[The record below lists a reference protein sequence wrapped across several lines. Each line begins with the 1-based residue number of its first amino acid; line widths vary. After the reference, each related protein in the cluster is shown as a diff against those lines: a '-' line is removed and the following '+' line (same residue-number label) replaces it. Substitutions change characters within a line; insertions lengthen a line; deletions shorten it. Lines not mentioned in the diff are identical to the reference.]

1 MALTTDTDRV
11 DDIKEQSVERLQ
23 ALLKLAPELDQK
35 IRAWL
40 SELDIAEPD
49 WDDYMDFDQVY
60 YLGLATILQQVIEEA
75 EGLRLTACDDSSG
88 ATYLIYQPC
97 YPWEITDRERDL
109 TEESLVQ
116 MFSRYV
122 NVLSCEP
129 IEVGRKIWKTA
140 VDIGRCN
147 RESRRM
153 ERYYAQ

>member
-1 MALTTDTDRV
+1 MSYSTWHNYGYGIRV

-75 EGLRLTACDDSSG
+75 EGLRLTACDDPVVRLISSISP
-88 ATYLIYQPC
+88 ATPGKSQIEN
-97 YPWEITDRERDL
+97 EI
-109 TEESLVQ
+109 
-116 MFSRYV
+116 
-122 NVLSCEP
+122 
-129 IEVGRKIWKTA
+129 
-140 VDIGRCN
+140 
-147 RESRRM
+147 
-153 ERYYAQ
+153 

>member
-1 MALTTDTDRV
+1 MSYSTWHNYGYGIRV

-88 ATYLIYQPC
+88 ATYARRHMAGYHCRHTGRLQWPR
-97 YPWEITDRERDL
+97 TAGRDL
-109 TEESLVQ
+109 PA
-116 MFSRYV
+116 
-122 NVLSCEP
+122 C
-129 IEVGRKIWKTA
+129 GRT
-140 VDIGRCN
+140 
-147 RESRRM
+147 
-153 ERYYAQ
+153 

>member
-1 MALTTDTDRV
+1 MSYSTWHNYGYGIRV
-11 DDIKEQSVERLQ
+11 DDIKGQSVERLQ

-75 EGLRLTACDDSSG
+75 EGLRLT
-88 ATYLIYQPC
+88 YLIYQPC

-116 MFSRYV
+116 IFSRYV
-122 NVLSCEP
+122 NVLSDEP
-129 IEVGRKIWKTA
+129 IEVGSQDVKN
-140 VDIGRCN
+140 GG
-147 RESRRM
+147 
-153 ERYYAQ
+153 

>member
-1 MALTTDTDRV
+1 MSYSTWHNYGYGIRV

-97 YPWEITDRERDL
+97 YPWET
-109 TEESLVQ
+109 Q
-116 MFSRYV
+116 
-122 NVLSCEP
+122 
-129 IEVGRKIWKTA
+129 IENEI
-140 VDIGRCN
+140 
-147 RESRRM
+147 
-153 ERYYAQ
+153 

>member
-1 MALTTDTDRV
+1 MSYSTWHNYGYGIRV
-11 DDIKEQSVERLQ
+11 DDIKEQSV
-23 ALLKLAPELDQK
+23 ALLNLAPELDQK

-122 NVLSCEP
+122 NVLSDEP
-129 IEVGRKIWKTA
+129 IEVGSQDVKN
-140 VDIGRCN
+140 GG
-147 RESRRM
+147 
-153 ERYYAQ
+153 